1 MRILKEIYTA
11 KEYGVHRSKKEYVKT
26 ARLHY
31 HLETNFNVLASESIH
46 TNSI

>member
-11 KEYGVHRSKKEYVKT
+11 KEYSVHRSKKEYVKT

-31 HLETNFNVLASESIH
+31 HIYYT
-46 TNSI
+46 TYQ